1 MKKDFFKLINNTVFG
16 KNIENV
22 RKHRNIK
29 LAITEKRNYL
39 ISKTNYHTT
48 KFFTENLLAVEI
60 EETQIHRNKPVY
72 LGMSV
77 VELSKTVM
85 YKFCYDYVKYY
96 EIGKVNKLW
105 IGQTIA

>member
-29 LAITEKRNYL
+29 LATTEKRNYL

-48 KFFTENLLAVEI
+48 KFFTENLLAAEI
-60 EETQIHRNKPVY
+60 EETQIRRNKPVY
-72 LGMSV
+72 LGMSI

-85 YKFCYDYVKYY
+85 YKV
-96 EIGKVNKLW
+96 LL
-105 IGQTIA
+105 

>member
-1 MKKDFFKLINNTVFG
+1 MINNTVFG

-85 YKFCYDYVKYY
+85 YKFCYDYVEYY
-96 EIGKVNKLW
+96 EIGKVNKL
-105 IGQTIA
+105 